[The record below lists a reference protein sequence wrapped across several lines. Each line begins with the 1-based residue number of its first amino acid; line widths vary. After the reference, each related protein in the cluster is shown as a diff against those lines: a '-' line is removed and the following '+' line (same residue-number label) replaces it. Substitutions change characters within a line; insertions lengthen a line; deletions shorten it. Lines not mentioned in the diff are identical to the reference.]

1 MTTAQDIISLIFRV
15 IADNQPDAV
24 VDQRVISTNAV
35 TSRLGITARTVRFY
49 SEIGIATPIRRG
61 TTRLFTP
68 DQVRRLNL
76 ARDLRGIGMDV
87 KSVIALLDRLTEPAD
102 AAARLPALTELFSGH
117 TRELLR
123 REEELRNQYY
133 VTTQLAQQMFNK
145 CKPENVP
152 LPSESD

>member
-1 MTTAQDIISLIFRV
+1 MTTAQDIINLIFRV

-49 SEIGIATPIRRG
+49 SEIGIATPLRRG

-68 DQVRRLNL
+68 DQVRRLTL

-87 KSVIALLDRLTEPAD
+87 KSVIALLDRLAEPAD
-102 AAARLPALTELFSGH
+102 ATTRLPALTELFSEH
-117 TRELLR
+117 TRELLW
-123 REEELRNQYY
+123 REEQLRNQYY

-145 CKPENVP
+145 CKPANVP
-152 LPSESD
+152 LPSSCD

>member
-1 MTTAQDIISLIFRV
+1 MTTAQDIINLMFRV

-87 KSVIALLDRLTEPAD
+87 KSVIALLDRLTEPAH
-102 AAARLPALTELFSGH
+102 AAALLPALTELFSGH